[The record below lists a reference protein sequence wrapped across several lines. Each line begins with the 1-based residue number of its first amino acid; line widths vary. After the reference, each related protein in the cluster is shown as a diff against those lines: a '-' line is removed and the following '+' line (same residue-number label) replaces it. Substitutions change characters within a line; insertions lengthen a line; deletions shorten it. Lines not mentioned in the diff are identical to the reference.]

1 MAKTV
6 DGRVAYADLLRV
18 LATLGVVII
27 HVCSI
32 WFYDV
37 GVSSAAWTVYNVYD
51 GLVRW
56 CVPLFVML
64 SGMFMLDPK
73 KALTLPGLFF
83 KNILRVFTALV
94 VWGAVYAVVDFGRVG
109 GRFTWE
115 SILAALR
122 SALLGNTHY
131 HLWFLYVIL
140 GLYLVTPILRAFVR
154 GAARKDFHYFFIL
167 CFVVAILLPTLLRLR
182 PSQTVSTYLSR
193 LNLHVVMGY
202 VGFYVAGYYLKTY
215 TLGRAVEFIIYALGA
230 AGGVAT
236 VWGTAVLSRQ
246 AGSPVGVL
254 YDYMTPNVAAMA
266 VAVFVLFRYLLGV
279 SDERDRRRSLA
290 GVAKVTFGI
299 YLVHDFFITLFRH
312 LGLTAL
318 PIPPAAAVP
327 LVTALVFLCSFAVAW
342 LIGKLPFVG
351 KYLT

>member
-18 LATLGVVII
+18 LATFGVVVI

-37 GVSSAAWTVYNVYD
+37 GVSSAAWSVYNVYD

-73 KALTLPGLFF
+73 KGLTLPGLFF
-83 KNILRVFTALV
+83 RNILRVCTALV
-94 VWGAVYAVVDFGRVG
+94 VWGALYAIADFGRVG
-109 GRFTWE
+109 GRFTWDG
-115 SILAALR
+115 ILSALR

-154 GAARKDFHYFFIL
+154 GAGRRDFHYFFIL
-167 CFVVAILLPTLLRLR
+167 CFVVAFLLPTLLQFR
-182 PSQTVSTYLSR
+182 PSQTVSTYLAR
-193 LNLHVVMGY
+193 LNLHMVMGY
-202 VGFYVAGYYLKTY
+202 VGFYVAGYYLRTY
-215 TLGRAVEFIIYALGA
+215 SLGRLAEVIIYILGV
-230 AGGVAT
+230 AGGAAT
-236 VWGTAVLSRQ
+236 VWGTSALSQ
-246 AGSPVGVL
+246 KTGSLVGTL

-266 VAVFVLFRYLLGV
+266 VAVSVLFRYLLGV
-279 SDERDRRRSLA
+279 SDERGRRRSLA
-290 GVAKVTFGI
+290 GIAKVTFGI

-312 LGLTAL
+312 FGLTAL
-318 PIPPAAAVP
+318 PISPVAAVP
-327 LVTALVFLCSFAVAW
+327 LMTALVFLCSFAAAW
-342 LIGKLPFVG
+342 VIGRIPFVG